1 MEGGLYSLLS
11 LFVYW
16 NKWKNMFSKACEY
29 GIRAIIHIAVLSQDG
44 KRVGLKEIAKEINS
58 PEAFTAKILQI
69 LSKNDLVESTKGPTG
84 GFEISMHQ
92 MKELKLSDVVS
103 AIDGDSIYKGC
114 GLGMKECSEKHP
126 CPMHDKFKKIRNE
139 LKKMLENTTIYTLAL
154 DQKNGRTFLKR

>member
-1 MEGGLYSLLS
+1 
-11 LFVYW
+11 
-16 NKWKNMFSKACEY
+16 MFSKACEY
-29 GIRAIIHIAVLSQDG
+29 GIRAIIHIAVLSQEG

-69 LSKNDLVESTKGPTG
+69 LSKNDLIESTKGPTG
-84 GFEISMHQ
+84 GFEINIQQ
-92 MKELKLSDVVS
+92 MKKLNLSDIVS

-154 DQKNGRTFLKR
+154 DQKNGLTFLKR

>member
-1 MEGGLYSLLS
+1 
-11 LFVYW
+11 
-16 NKWKNMFSKACEY
+16 MFSKACEY
-29 GIRAIIHIAVLSQDG
+29 GIRAMIHIAVLSQDG

-69 LSKNDLVESTKGPTG
+69 LSKNELVTSTKGPTG
-84 GFEISMHQ
+84 GFEISIPR
-92 MKELKLSDVVS
+92 MKKIKLSDIVS

-126 CPMHDKFKKIRNE
+126 CPMHDQFKKIRNE

-154 DQKNGRTFLKR
+154 DQKEGLTFLKR